1 MVGIRASQFYKQ
13 PTVATARDRA
23 SLDFS
28 RYPPKPTDKQPTKGI
43 SFQTLL
49 AIASSVCGRRITE
62 LTQVTSVS
70 DMKEI
75 RRRMRNCPTPTQ

>member
-1 MVGIRASQFYKQ
+1 MAGIRASSIIKSKNHAI
-13 PTVATARDRA
+13 PTARDRA

-28 RYPPKPTDKQPTKGI
+28 RYPPKPTEKQPTKGI
-43 SFQTLL
+43 SFQALL
-49 AIASSVCGRRITE
+49 EIASNVCGRRITE

-75 RRRMRNCPTPTQ
+75 RRRMRVGINR